1 MISLE
6 EFKKINAE
14 DISDLSEKEIEEMY
28 HFSNVFCEY
37 GMKKWLD
44 GRLNDEDRK
53 MLKCKN
59 NERKDL
65 RNRICQS

>member
-6 EFKKINAE
+6 EFKKINAD
-14 DISDLSEKEIEEMY
+14 DISDLSEKEIEEM
-28 HFSNVFCEY
+28 HNFSNIFCEY

-44 GRLNDEDRK
+44 SRLNNGDQK
-53 MLKCKN
+53 MLKCKH